1 MLGSVRGLS
10 IFSGTIRRLG
20 TLAAEAPTQQTV
32 VTAHSTDAGASPS
45 SSAHQDVNG
54 NATHPKAAVTAA
66 EADDAVRTAAAAA
79 RSVGSTVASAA
90 AAATRFAVPETV
102 RIVVQEHSR
111 EYRDEVLLGA
121 ACLGTLALFYYW
133 NSASVRRTKR
143 LSEAARSEVS
153 LRLQQLDDDMRRMKE
168 RWEADSASRETALSK
183 AIEDNKRMTT
193 EIDQFTQLLRQC
205 PR

>member
-20 TLAAEAPTQQTV
+20 TLAAEAPTQRTV
-32 VTAHSTDAGASPS
+32 VTAHSTDAGVAPS
-45 SSAHQDVNG
+45 SSAHQHVDG

-66 EADDAVRTAAAAA
+66 EADAVRTATAAA

-205 PR
+205 PRR